1 MRYFHHIKIILNST
15 GGKCMLYFNQVIK
28 EDITCNGASQNPMP
42 PPRTQGEKHSITS
55 VLFLPK
61 THNLDPI
68 LRKHQINPN

>member
-1 MRYFHHIKIILNST
+1 
-15 GGKCMLYFNQVIK
+15 MLYFNQVIK

-42 PPRTQGEKHSITS
+42 PPRMQGEKHSITS

-68 LRKHQINPN
+68 

>member
-42 PPRTQGEKHSITS
+42 PPRMQGEKHSITS

-68 LRKHQINPN
+68 